1 MKYLLA
7 FLIYPIILLWTLP
20 ITSLPQSG
28 WINQSGVTP
37 YTLNDVFFTDIN
49 TGTAVGESG
58 TIIQTVNGGTSWT
71 SQTIPGWPELFGV
84 CFTDAD
90 TGMIVGDFGLIL
102 RTTNGGANWVNTAP
116 SWIGG
121 VPFKGLSF
129 INGNIG
135 TVVGGYQ
142 LMGWYGFILRTTDGG
157 FTWVD
162 QSIDTLN
169 QELIRV
175 SFTDANTGTAVGFGG
190 TIIRTTNGG
199 QNWIKQISGTPEH
212 IWDVSFTDTNLG
224 ITVGFFNVLRT
235 TNGGLNWTTVSTP
248 ISTLFKGVFLKESIG
263 TAVGYHGTIIRTTDG
278 GVIWTTQNS
287 GTSNELRSVFFVDS
301 LNGVAVGIAGTIL
314 MTLNGGVSTIEN
326 ENNNIPAEFILMQN
340 YPNPFNS
347 STTFSFSLPSQS
359 FVSLKVFDL
368 AGRVVATVVSETNQA
383 GNYSKQWDASNLSSG
398 IYFYTLQAGSFSDTK
413 KIVLLK

>member
-1 MKYLLA
+1 MKNILTFLVFQTVLLLTCSSIS
-7 FLIYPIILLWTLP
+7 F
-20 ITSLPQSG
+20 PQYG

-37 YTLNDVFFTDIN
+37 YTLNDVYFTDIN
-49 TGTAVGESG
+49 TGTAVGANG
-58 TIIQTVNGGTSWT
+58 TIIQTTNGGVSWT

-84 CFTDAD
+84 CFTDPD
-90 TGMIVGDFGLIL
+90 TGMVVGDFGLIL
-102 RTTNGGANWVNTAP
+102 RTTDGGANWINTAP

-121 VPFKGLSF
+121 VPFKGVSF
-129 INGNIG
+129 VNGNTG

-142 LMGWYGFILRTTDGG
+142 LLGWYGFILHTTDGG
-157 FTWVD
+157 STWIN

-175 SFTDANTGTAVGFGG
+175 SFTDANTGTAVGFSG
-190 TIIRTTNGG
+190 TIIRTSNGG
-199 QNWIKQISGTPEH
+199 QTWIKQISGTPEH

-278 GVIWTTQNS
+278 GVSWEPQNS
-287 GTSNELRSVFFVDS
+287 WTLNELRSVFFVDS
-301 LNGVAVGIAGTIL
+301 INGIVVGIAGTIL
-314 MTLNGGVSTIEN
+314 FTHNGGVNAIDN
-326 ENNNIPAEFILMQN
+326 ECNNIPSGFLLMQN

-347 STTFSFSLPSQS
+347 STTISFSIPSQS

-368 AGRVVATVVSETNQA
+368 VGKEVATIVSETRQA
-383 GNYSKQWDASNLSSG
+383 GNYSEQWNASELPSG
-398 IYFYTLQAGSFSDTK
+398 IYFYKLRAGSFTETK
-413 KIVLLK
+413 KLVLLK